1 MIILFENFFKIFN
14 RKQTS
19 PAKTMDWVWPMSR
32 HAGELVTPD
41 TAMTFS
47 AVYRAVAL
55 ISQTIGFL
63 PWGVYRG
70 YEMQSQ
76 DPVHR
81 ILSRQPN
88 PEMTPI
94 SFKETLIADALTWG
108 NGFAEI
114 EYTLGGVP
122 AALWR
127 IDPSKIEVIRDDY
140 GRIGPV
146 DALVYL
152 YTASDGRQ
160 LLLPSSNIFHIKA
173 LGDGLF
179 GKSIVGLASRCIGM
193 GLAAE
198 RFGASLLENQAI
210 PGGVLLYEQTLSE
223 EAWGLLSSQFKR
235 RHGGSRNAGGP
246 IILEGGVKFEQI
258 SMKPEDVQFHE
269 SRQFQVQEVCRW
281 FGVPPHKLADLSRAT
296 FSNIEQQE
304 QEFINTTLMSWAV
317 RLEQEANVKLLG
329 KRRDDIYTKI
339 NFNALLRGDSSARMK
354 NYVSGVQNGIYS
366 ANEVRA
372 LEDMPPF
379 EGGDVHLV
387 QMQMTQAGASSL
399 DGTGQET
406 DQVTDQVTDQGDD
419 ANGS

>member
-1 MIILFENFFKIFN
+1 MTALFGLFNIFN
-14 RKQTS
+14 KRQTA
-19 PAKTMDWVWPMSR
+19 PQKTMDWVWPMSR
-32 HAGELVTPD
+32 QAGELVTPE

-47 AVYRAVAL
+47 AVYRSVAL

-63 PWGVYRG
+63 PWGVFRG

-81 ILSRQPN
+81 ILNRQPN

-94 SFKETLIADALTWG
+94 SFKETIIADALTWG

-122 AALWR
+122 TALWR
-127 IDPSKIEVIRDDY
+127 IDPSRVEVVRDEY
-140 GRIGPV
+140 ARIGPV
-146 DALVYL
+146 NALVYL
-152 YTASDGRQ
+152 YTGSDGRQ
-160 LLLPSSNIFHIKA
+160 ILIPSSSMFHIKA

-179 GKSIVGLASRCIGM
+179 GQSIVGLASRCIGM

-210 PGGVLLYEQTLSE
+210 PTGVLQYEKTLSE
-223 EAWGLLSSQFKR
+223 EAWNLLAAQFKR
-235 RHGGSRNAGGP
+235 RHSGARNAGGP
-246 IILEGGVKFEQI
+246 IILEGGVKFQQI

-304 QEFINTTLMSWAV
+304 QEFINTTLLSWST
-317 RLEQEANVKLLG
+317 RLEQEANIKLLG
-329 KRRDDIYTKI
+329 KRRDDVYTKI
-339 NFNALLRGDSSARMK
+339 NFNALLRGDSAARMQ

-372 LEDMPPF
+372 WEDLPPF
-379 EGGDVHLV
+379 DGGDEHLV
-387 QMQMTQAGASSL
+387 QMQMTQAGTQTSESTVEEA
-399 DGTGQET
+399 
-406 DQVTDQVTDQGDD
+406 DQITEQGDGD
-419 ANGS
+419 NGS